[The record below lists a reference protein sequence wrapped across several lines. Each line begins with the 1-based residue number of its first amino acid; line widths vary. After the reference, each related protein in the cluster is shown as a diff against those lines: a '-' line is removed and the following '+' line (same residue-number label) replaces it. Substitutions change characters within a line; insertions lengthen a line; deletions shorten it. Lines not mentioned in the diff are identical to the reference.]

1 MTYRQAT
8 RLFVSCMAVLCFV
21 SFYTSKVGYQTT
33 TKDAIIYWGMAFGGA
48 LFQFSTFWFL
58 AEYFARGTRKERLR
72 YGAIAGAICV
82 LVFWFSTQWSVVA
95 MGGKDAVSTH
105 MQRTL
110 AAAEM
115 QGLRLYRRAATEAN
129 LGPQLQT
136 LSQNFTDLARREA
149 GGAFSGLRGEG
160 DVVATLRNT
169 SELFANLAGS
179 VQGADKESRQEYDR
193 ARELIGLARASA
205 ARMEGADISEG
216 DEVRKN
222 NLEFAKH
229 LGDINAVM
237 ARMAQTSSVGF
248 IREVN
253 RNLTSL
259 TMSAKADDRLEQK
272 AAVERLKTLVDGAQ
286 AVIGRI
292 TSAGD
297 SDDTNVEIF
306 TMLSTQGAVWKYWR
320 DILYAWAGATTLDF
334 APLFFMILL
343 AIAYDRQ
350 NREQDDGEGF
360 WRRPAPRDE
369 ASDRPARLA

>member
-21 SFYTSKVGYQTT
+21 SFYTSKVGYQTS
-33 TKDAIIYWGMAFGGA
+33 TKDAIIYYGMAFGGA

-58 AEYFARGTRKERLR
+58 AEYFARGTQRERVR
-72 YGAIAGAICV
+72 YGAIAAAICL
-82 LVFWFSTQWSVVA
+82 LVFWFSTQWSVVS

-136 LSQNFTDLARREA
+136 LSRNFSDLARREA

-160 DVVATLRNT
+160 DVVSTLRNT

-179 VQGADKESRQEYDR
+179 VEGIDKESRQNYDR
-193 ARELIGLARASA
+193 ARDLIGQARAAA

-216 DEVRKN
+216 EEVRKH
-222 NLEFAKH
+222 NLEFANR
-229 LGDINAVM
+229 LGDINAVT

-248 IREVN
+248 IRVMN
-253 RNLTSL
+253 KNLTSL
-259 TMSAKADDRLEQK
+259 TMSARAEDRPEQK
-272 AAVERLKTLVDGAQ
+272 AAVERLRTLVDGAQ
-286 AVIGRI
+286 AVINQI

-297 SDDTNVEIF
+297 ADDSNVEIF

-334 APLFFMILL
+334 APLFFMVLL

-350 NREQDDGEGF
+350 KELGDANDGF

-369 ASDRPARLA
+369 AADRPARLA